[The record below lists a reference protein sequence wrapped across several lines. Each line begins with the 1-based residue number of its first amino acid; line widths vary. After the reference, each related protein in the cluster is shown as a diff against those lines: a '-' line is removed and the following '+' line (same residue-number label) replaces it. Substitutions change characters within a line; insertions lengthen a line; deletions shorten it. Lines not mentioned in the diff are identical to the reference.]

1 VLGSLHGAAALV
13 STGLRGLRS
22 RWLLTLGSI
31 LLAAIA
37 TAAAVVGPMYQT
49 ASAASSLVTNL
60 RAQPAYATGESVD
73 YVAPPQVGGRAAEE
87 QATGAVNPVL
97 VGRFTRPELSLWS
110 VRLPVMTP
118 AFSIQNAQ
126 VRLLAEPGVCQRL
139 VVQGRCPTRVG
150 EMLMLQSDAAS
161 TKTRLDD
168 RVAVQGVQTPLTVV
182 GTYRLRTSGPTWFDP
197 TRFTS
202 VPRQHSGL
210 GYTPYYP
217 APFIVTSP
225 VVTALRRG
233 DSPLSGPGTVARWFV
248 RMDYRL
254 RMPPSTTLADL
265 EQAVR
270 ESGRL
275 PGQLASRSVGA
286 GKLSLEPGN
295 ALSAV
300 VRQADA
306 RQVTA
311 RQTVLPAVLSLI
323 LVGLVLLVRLLSAAT
338 ELRRPELALASLR
351 GIGRRQLWVLGML
364 EPVLLLVA
372 ATPIGVAL
380 GYLAGRSLAATW
392 LVPGLP
398 VPLRLSSV
406 WFALGVL
413 LASVLVAALTVR
425 SATDEPLSVAIAG
438 VRRPARPGRWG
449 VLLRL
454 GLVAAAVVVLAS
466 TLWSG
471 KQTTPNATELVLP
484 ILLALAAGLLTTLAA
499 AAVARWWAR
508 RSARRRGVAGYVASR
523 TIARR
528 REGTW
533 VILPLTAALAIA
545 VFAAGV
551 YSAAANWRS
560 SEAATMVGADVA
572 YPVKLPLP
580 QALTLTHTLDPRGK
594 WLMAAGSYGDP
605 AGEKVIV
612 DAPRLA
618 RVAVWPA
625 SWTPGLGVA
634 QIGRAISPTRQPL
647 TLSGRRLQMT
657 VDNQAG
663 GASTKLLVSLQVV
676 TGAGQTSS
684 VFVGPFHHGRA
695 TRSAGMGLCRA
706 GCQVT
711 GMTIS
716 GPGTLP
722 QVMRG
727 TVRISGVRVDGSPL
741 PYFFQIGWRPDSDPL
756 YVYGAPSVTS
766 ARSSRSALTARLDT
780 SGKQEVALLAPQDV
794 ARVLPVLTGRTAALH
809 VLARHG
815 AELTV
820 ATSENSN
827 DHLRRIGTTESTPF
841 LGPAA
846 TLVDATTYLRTH
858 QLTDA
863 ETAVYILARGDTP
876 SRVVAGLA
884 AHGITQRITL
894 QGVRHTLDQD
904 TYALAL
910 NLYLVVTV
918 LVILLAFA
926 GLGVNMAV
934 QTPARRRD
942 AASLRVVGLR
952 RRSLVTAVAAE
963 LTAALGTAALAGIL
977 AGALAQYVVVRTVTL
992 GYADTTA
999 TPRVLPSL
1007 NVGAVV
1013 VLLVVA
1019 FAVLLCLAVVL
1030 ASVTIRGARTA
1041 TLREAA
1047 G

>member
-1 VLGSLHGAAALV
+1 VLGSFHGAAALV
-13 STGLRGLRS
+13 ATGLRGLRS
-22 RWLLTLGSI
+22 RLLLTVGST

-37 TAAAVVGPMYQT
+37 TAAAVVGPMYQS

-60 RAQPAYATGESVD
+60 RAQPAYVTGESVD
-73 YVAPPQVGGRAAEE
+73 YVPPSRSAGPAAEQAATRAAGPLL
-87 QATGAVNPVL
+87 AR
-97 VGRFTRPELSLWS
+97 RFRRPELSLWS
-110 VRLPVMTP
+110 VRLPVTTP
-118 AFSIQNAQ
+118 AFSLQHAE
-126 VRLLAEPGVCQRL
+126 VRLLAEPGACERL
-139 VVQGRCPTRVG
+139 VVDGRCPTRAG
-150 EMLMLQSDAAS
+150 ELLMLQSDAAS
-161 TKTRLDD
+161 TKTHLGD
-168 RVAVQGVQTPLTVV
+168 RVAVQGVHTPLTVV

-197 TRFTS
+197 SRFTS
-202 VPRQHSGL
+202 VPRQPVGL
-210 GYTPYYP
+210 GFTPYYP

-225 VVTALRRG
+225 VVSALRRG
-233 DSPLSGPGTVARWFV
+233 DWFV

-254 RMPPSTTLADL
+254 RVPPSTSLGDL

-270 ESGRL
+270 DSGRL
-275 PGQLASRSVGA
+275 PGQLAARSRGGA
-286 GKLSLEPGN
+286 KLSLEPGN

-306 RQVTA
+306 REVTA

-380 GYLAGRSLAATW
+380 GYLAGRSLAAAW

-406 WFALGVL
+406 WFALAVL
-413 LASVLVAALTVR
+413 LASVVVAALTVHT
-425 SATDEPLSVAIAG
+425 ATNEPLSVAIAG

-454 GLVAAAVVVLAS
+454 GLVAAAAVVLAS

-508 RSARRRGVAGYVASR
+508 RSARRRGVAVYVASR

-572 YPVKLPLP
+572 YPVKLQLP
-580 QALTLTHTLDPRGK
+580 QAMTLTHTLDPRGK
-594 WLMAAGSYGDP
+594 WLMAVGSYGDP
-605 AGEKVIV
+605 AGEKVVV

-634 QIGRAISPTRQPL
+634 QIGRAISPARQPL
-647 TLSGRRLQMT
+647 TLSGRRLEMT
-657 VDNQAG
+657 VDNQVG

-676 TGAGQTSS
+676 TDVGQTSS
-684 VFVGPFHHGRA
+684 VFVGPFPHGRV

-727 TVRISGVRVDGSPL
+727 TVRISGVQVDGSPL
-741 PYFFQIGWRPDSDPL
+741 PYFSQIGWRPDSDRL
-756 YVYGAPSVTS
+756 YVYGAPSVTW
-766 ARSSRSALTARLDT
+766 AHSSGSALTARLDT
-780 SGKQEVALLAPQDV
+780 AGTQEVALLAPQDV
-794 ARVLPVLTGRTAALH
+794 PKVLPVLTGRTAGLH
-809 VLARHG
+809 VLSRHG

-820 ATSENSN
+820 ATSGNSN
-827 DHLRRIGTTESTPF
+827 DHLRRVGTTESTPF

-846 TLVDATTYLRTH
+846 TMVDATMYLRTH

-863 ETAVYILARGDTP
+863 ETAVYLLARGDTP
-876 SRVVAGLA
+876 HRVVAGLA

-942 AASLRVVGLR
+942 AASLRVVGVR
-952 RRSLVTAVAAE
+952 RRPLATAVAAE

-992 GYADTTA
+992 GYADTSA

-1007 NVGAVV
+1007 NVAAVV
-1013 VLLVVA
+1013 ALLVVA